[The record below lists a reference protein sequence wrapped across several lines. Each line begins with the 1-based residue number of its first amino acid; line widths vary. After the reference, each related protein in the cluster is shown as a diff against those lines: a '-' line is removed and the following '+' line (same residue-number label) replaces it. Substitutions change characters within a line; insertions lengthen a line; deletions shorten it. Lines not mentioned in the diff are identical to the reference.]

1 MLELQGTMQRFSQRR
16 NGQQGVVLITTALMA
31 IVLFALLGVAVDMGR
46 MFIIKHEAQ
55 VFTDAG
61 ALAAALKLDG
71 TQAGATAAVAAVDAN
86 TNRWNMGT
94 QSFASGSYTVT
105 FATDPNGTW
114 VAAASVPANATG
126 YTYVKVTAGLTVPVY
141 FIGVIVPI
149 TSTPINALS
158 VAGQIE
164 DTTLYAGGFPFT
176 PQAFPGASTSDP
188 THGMTVGQQYT
199 IRYPAS
205 TGKPVCPGDQG
216 IHDRDASDRGY
227 WGDNSASIIRR
238 RILDDYQ
245 SGATVTI
252 GQAIDLTG
260 GAKTSESSYIDE
272 RVHSDN
278 QTAMTYAD
286 YEASGDHNGRRLVNM
301 PITDYTTGIALGYG
315 LFLLLPE
322 GNYGHTGNSAWC
334 AIYVGPGVEAATNKG
349 GAPTPGKGL
358 SHVRLVK

>member
-1 MLELQGTMQRFSQRR
+1 MTPSPQRKK
-16 NGQQGVVLITTALMA
+16 GQQGVVLITTAVMT

-55 VFTDAG
+55 VFTDSG

-71 TQAGATAAVAAVDAN
+71 TSAGATAAVAAVDAS
-86 TNRWNMGT
+86 TNKWNMGT
-94 QSFASGSYTVT
+94 QGFAVGSYTVT
-105 FATDPNGTW
+105 FANNSNGPW
-114 VAAASVPANATG
+114 IAAGSMPANATG
-126 YTYVKVTAGLTVPVY
+126 YTYVQVTAGLTVPVY

-149 TSTPINALS
+149 TSTPVNAMS
-158 VAGQIE
+158 VAGQME

-176 PQAFPGASTSDP
+176 PQAFPLASQADP
-188 THGMTVGQQYT
+188 TFGMTVGTQYT

-205 TGKPVCPGDQG
+205 SGKPVCAGDQG
-216 IHDRDASDRGY
+216 IHDKDASDRGY

-238 RILDDYQ
+238 RIVDDYQ

-252 GQAIDLTG
+252 GQTIDLTG

-278 QTAMTYAD
+278 QTAMTLAD
-286 YEASGDHNGRRLVNM
+286 YEASSDHNGRRLVNM
-301 PITDYTTGIALGYG
+301 PITDYNSGIVLGFG

-334 AIYVGPGVEAATNKG
+334 AIYVGPGVEGSTDKGAA
-349 GAPTPGKGL
+349 ATPGKGL